1 MSTKEPIQ
9 VFDFKQQQL
18 RTIIKKNNIS
28 WFMVKDVCKI
38 LDLKNP
44 TVVISALDP
53 DEKEKIAFFNPKSD
67 LGFKGIPKNPA
78 WFISESGLYHCL
90 MRSDKPQAK
99 EFQRWLRKTVLPQ
112 IMRTGEYRKPCPG
125 LPNHHWE
132 KLSFAIVERLSR
144 EITSLTSKEQDFL
157 LTRVYL
163 RDFFDDLQKHLVNL
177 SELLDGVEKENP
189 AAVFIYEG
197 IIKHLNDRTLLEKY
211 VKRLKA

>member
-1 MSTKEPIQ
+1 MNTTQAIT
-9 VFDFKQQQL
+9 VFDFKKKQL
-18 RTIIKKNNIS
+18 RTISKDDKT
-28 WFMVKDVCKI
+28 WFVAKDVATI
-38 LDLKNP
+38 LEIKN
-44 TVVISALDP
+44 THLLIKSLDV
-53 DEKEKIAFFNPKSD
+53 DEKQKIFKSNKTFEPLFD
-67 LGFKGIPKNPA
+67 NDSKKGGAKSL
-78 WFISESGLYHCL
+78 WLISESGIYQCL

-163 RDFFDDLQKHLVNL
+163 KDFFDDLQKHLVNL

-211 VKRLKA
+211 VKQ